1 MNTREVANEYR
12 LSRWAGIMQER
23 KESGQSVAKFC
34 ETAGFHENTYYYWQ
48 RKLREAA
55 CKGLLPQQGKPA
67 DGTAPNGWVVCG
79 AAEPNIIERGVY
91 IEIGKA
97 RVMATAET
105 AEALLS
111 KVCRVLAGIC

>member
-1 MNTREVANEYR
+1 MDTREVANEYR

-23 KESGQSVAKFC
+23 KESGLSVAKFC

-55 CKGLLPQQGKPA
+55 CKELLPQQVKSA
-67 DGTAPNGWVVCG
+67 DGVVPDGWAVCR
-79 AAEPNIIERGVY
+79 AAEPNIKERGVQ

-97 RVMATAET
+97 RVMATAGPED
-105 AEALLS
+105 ALLA